1 MDVIK
6 NREIKMTE
14 QSAKLLEIEL
24 VEGELRVDSRL
35 VAERLEIEHRSFL
48 ETIMEF
54 KTRIEQE
61 FGFLRLETAEI
72 KGRGRPGRFAFLNED
87 QAIFLVTLS
96 RNTPQVVECKIS
108 IVKSFSST
116 RKLNNPDASAIDR
129 LQAQIALEFEKDKYR
144 PWRKANPE
152 ADRKFRELVAIPSEP
167 QILQTLPVEHPSQNS
182 LMELVDTLSLAANRA
197 GLAGNKSIKEAE
209 FLDGQLS
216 KIRSQL
222 LSLEQDN
229 RNLRASQSRHESEVA
244 LIKDKAR
251 EAIFNGCAEV
261 GREATKLFEKHQ
273 RSAQVQIAMLSII
286 IDSLRKTQK
295 D

>member
-1 MDVIK
+1 
-6 NREIKMTE
+6 MTE
-14 QSAKLLEIEL
+14 SNVVSFEIEAIDGKLL
-24 VEGELRVDSRL
+24 VDSRL
-35 VAERLEIEHRSFL
+35 VADRLGIQHKNFI
-48 ETIMEF
+48 ETIKDF
-54 KTRIEQE
+54 QALIEKE
-61 FGFLRLETAEI
+61 FGAVALQT
-72 KGRGRPGRFAFLNED
+72 RPLVNGGIPTKFAFLNED
-87 QAIFLVTLS
+87 QSIFLVTLS
-96 RNTPQVVECKIS
+96 RNTPQVVDCKVA
-108 IVKSFSST
+108 IVKSFSAA
-116 RKLNNPDASAIDR
+116 RKLLDPDASAIDR

-152 ADRKFRELVAIPSEP
+152 ADRKFRELVAIPAEP
-167 QILQTLPVEHPSQNS
+167 QILQASPVEHPSQNS

-273 RSAQVQIAMLSII
+273 RAAQVQIAMLKII